1 MNPTP
6 PPGAAPAALPP
17 ASPTDLFL
25 VFNGLALRGFGG
37 VLPFAQRTLV
47 EDRAWMSNDEFVEM
61 LALAQVLPGPN
72 ICNLA
77 LMVGDRF
84 FGLRGAFAALA
95 GMIAALCAQGMSL
108 EQSAVAGVHLH
119 GAAAADRRAHAGRH
133 VGGQRR
139 AGDRHGDQ
147 AVGLPARA
155 PARLAVRRRGLRD
168 GRRAALAADLGA
180 ARTGL
185 GLDRG
190 GLAPG
195 RPMST
200 ADLLEL
206 FTRFLLFSLL
216 AIGGGITV
224 VPEMHRL
231 MVEQQH
237 WLTDAQFTSSI
248 ALAQAAPGPNVLFVA
263 LMGWNVGLN
272 AGGGLGGGNLGRGGG
287 GAHRQGPA
295 GEVRRDSLDA

>member
-95 GMIAALCAQGMSL
+95 GMIAAPLALVLCLAALYSSLASQPIVARMLGGMSAV
-108 EQSAVAGVHLH
+108 SAGLVIAMAIKLSVSQ
-119 GAAAADRRAHAGRH
+119 RAGR
-133 VGGQRR
+133 
-139 AGDRHGDQ
+139 
-147 AVGLPARA
+147 
-155 PARLAVRRRGLRD
+155 
-168 GRRAALAADLGA
+168 
-180 ARTGL
+180 
-185 GLDRG
+185 
-190 GLAPG
+190 
-195 RPMST
+195 
-200 ADLLEL
+200 
-206 FTRFLLFSLL
+206 
-216 AIGGGITV
+216 
-224 VPEMHRL
+224 
-231 MVEQQH
+231 
-237 WLTDAQFTSSI
+237 
-248 ALAQAAPGPNVLFVA
+248 
-263 LMGWNVGLN
+263 
-272 AGGGLGGGNLGRGGG
+272 
-287 GAHRQGPA
+287 
-295 GEVRRDSLDA
+295 